1 MIKNYFLIALR
12 NLRRNKLHTAIN
24 IIGLA
29 IGMAC
34 CILITLFVLFELDYD
49 RHHSRADQVYR
60 LALNLEANEWAISAF
75 PIGELLKENFPEVEA
90 YTRVKPSD
98 IYLKRED
105 TETKLKERVFFADSN
120 VFEVLEIKLK
130 KGDPA
135 TALAELN
142 TLVITEEKAKLF
154 FGDEDPIGKSL
165 TLYHDNQ
172 AYKITGVLEPLPSN
186 SHMHPQIMVGSSNF
200 GPMRSGSEE
209 GWNYLTNHY
218 TYLILPKGI
227 DANAQSVKFSEFM
240 DKYDELG
247 PEDPKNNLPLQALT
261 DIHLLSNR
269 GLEIEPNGSYQTVY
283 IMSAIAF
290 FILVIACI
298 NFMNLTTAQSL
309 QRAREVGIRKAA
321 GGRRSQ
327 LVFQF
332 LSESVLISFFS
343 LALAIGL
350 LLLIIPQFNA
360 ISGKELVFNPL
371 DNGVVMP
378 IVVLITLSVGLLAGA
393 YPALV
398 LSGFKPV
405 EVLKG
410 NLITTIKGQSMRKA
424 LVVFQFAVAF
434 VIMVGTFIIYRQ
446 LDYMLNKNL
455 GFEQDQVL
463 VTLLPQDS
471 IGVKTLKE
479 EFLKVPGVSGAA
491 RMLEMPGKMVRTTNF
506 WHENIQDSKPE
517 NMYFFSGDEDLLQ
530 TLDMKMKAGNYFNPE
545 SKQFGKEFILNE
557 TAAKS
562 FGWQDPEE
570 AVGKLMD
577 FGGERPADPG
587 KIVGVVE
594 DFHFK
599 HLQDAIEPMV
609 MIYNDGFEGTFL
621 AVKLG
626 TTDIDQT
633 IASLE
638 STWKTI
644 APDHEFEYVF
654 LDETF
659 AKLFEEEKRL
669 GQLFGIFS
677 GLAILVS
684 CLGLFGLASF
694 SLEQSKKAMAVRK
707 VHGAKASDIAM
718 LMSTDFLKLVLL
730 GLVIAAPI
738 GWYGM
743 TQWLTG
749 FAYHIPFPWLVFVYV
764 LLAGVGVTLLTV
776 SYHSFRAAT
785 ANPVKAL
792 KDL

>member
-1 MIKNYFLIALR
+1 MIKNYLLIALR
-12 NLRRNKLHTAIN
+12 NLRRNKLHTSIN
-24 IIGLA
+24 ILGLA

-34 CILITLFVLFELDYD
+34 CVLITLFVLFELEYD

-75 PIGELLKENFPEVEA
+75 PIGEILKENFPEIEA

-98 IYLKRED
+98 IYIKRED
-105 TETKLKERVFFADSN
+105 TGTKLKERVFFADAN
-120 VFEVLEIKLK
+120 VFDVLEIKLK

-142 TLVITEEKAKLF
+142 SLVITEEKAKLF
-154 FGDEDPIGKSL
+154 FGEEDPVGKTL
-165 TLYHDNQ
+165 TLLQDNQ
-172 AYKITGVLEPLPSN
+172 TYSVTGILEPLPSN
-186 SHMHPQIMVGSSNF
+186 SHMHPEIMVSSGNF
-200 GPMRSGSEE
+200 GPMRPGSPE
-209 GWNYLTNHY
+209 GWSYLTNHY

-227 DANAQSVKFSEFM
+227 DAHAQATKFSEFM
-240 DKYDELG
+240 DKYNELG
-247 PEDPKNNLPLQALT
+247 PDQPKNDLELQALT
-261 DIHLLSNR
+261 DIHLHSNR
-269 GLEIEPNGSYQTVY
+269 GLEIEPNGSFQTVY

-309 QRAREVGIRKAA
+309 RRAREVGIRKAA

-343 LALAIGL
+343 LGLAIFF

-360 ISGKELVFNPL
+360 ISGKELVFNPIE
-371 DNGVVMP
+371 NGFVMP
-378 IVVLITLSVGLLAGA
+378 IFAVITLFVGLLAGT
-393 YPALV
+393 YPALI

-405 EVLKG
+405 EVLMG
-410 NLITTIKGQSMRKA
+410 NLITNIKGQSMRKA

-434 VIMVGTFIIYRQ
+434 VIMVGTYIIYRQ
-446 LDYMLNKNL
+446 LDYMLTKNL
-455 GFEQDQVL
+455 GFEKEQVL

-471 IGVKTLKE
+471 IGVKTLKT
-479 EFLKVPGVSGAA
+479 EFLRVPGVSSAS

-506 WHENIQDSKPE
+506 WHENIQDNQPE
-517 NMYFFSGDEDLLQ
+517 NMYFFSGDEDLLK
-530 TLDMKMKAGNYFNPE
+530 TLDMKMKAGDYFQPE
-545 SKQFGKEFILNE
+545 SQQFGKEFIINE
-557 TAAKS
+557 TAAKF

-570 AVGKLMD
+570 AIGKLMD
-577 FGGERPADPG
+577 IGGERTENPG

-599 HLQDAIEPMV
+599 HLQDAIEPLV
-609 MIYNDGFEGTFL
+609 MIYNDQFEGTFI
-621 AVKLG
+621 AVKLS
-626 TTDIDQT
+626 TENLDETLS
-633 IASLE
+633 ALE
-638 STWKTI
+638 TTWKKI
-644 APDHEFEYVF
+644 APEHEFEYLF

-694 SLEQSKKAMAVRK
+694 SLEQGKKAMAVRK
-707 VHGAKASDIAM
+707 VHGAKASDIAV
-718 LMSTDFLKLVLL
+718 LMSSDFLKLVVVGLL
-730 GLVIAAPI
+730 IAAPI

-743 TQWLTG
+743 SQWLSG
-749 FAYHIPFPWLVFVYV
+749 FAYHIPFPWMVFLYV
-764 LLAGVGVTLLTV
+764 LLAGVAVTLFTV
-776 SYHSFRAAT
+776 SYHSYRAAT
-785 ANPVKAL
+785 ANPVNAL